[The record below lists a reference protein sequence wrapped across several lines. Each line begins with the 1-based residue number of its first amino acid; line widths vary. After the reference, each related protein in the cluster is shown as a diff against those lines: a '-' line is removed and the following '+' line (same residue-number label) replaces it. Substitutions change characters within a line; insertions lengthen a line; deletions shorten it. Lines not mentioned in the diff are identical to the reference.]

1 MRCDQPQLLKYLGL
15 LMLAPCLGVS
25 GTTVVKGV
33 VIQTVRNSKSP
44 RSKTMI
50 SLVQASTATPESK
63 VSTTELV
70 ASMMHKF
77 SPELINSIC
86 SLGVE
91 NRYSAMDNYADF
103 LSGARARMTS
113 STTDLGV
120 KATRKCIEEWGG
132 DPSQIGLLVAATNT
146 PDQMLPCLASEVM
159 ARTHG
164 LLPRSLATVS
174 MQSQGCSVMLKSV
187 EVAQW
192 YLAANPG
199 KMAVVLM
206 SEAHTPYVAQLV
218 RDEYFG
224 FREIARM
231 RKNDQINDVEFEQQ
245 RTETTLAIQS
255 MLFGDGAVALLLG
268 QDQAGKPTF
277 GPISHLTND
286 SPDDVNL
293 LSMVANSSH
302 PGLNGKPQYF
312 MRPAV
317 PQRGAHYAVTTIND
331 VLHNPQSPV
340 SDLSQVDD
348 CLIHTGSKKILDGV
362 CSQLHLDTDST
373 KVHKSYDV
381 LENFGNLSSASTG
394 FMLAGKKEWS
404 GPAMVV
410 GFGVG
415 FTASAGLMS
424 MN

>member
-1 MRCDQPQLLKYLGL
+1 
-15 LMLAPCLGVS
+15 
-25 GTTVVKGV
+25 
-33 VIQTVRNSKSP
+33 
-44 RSKTMI
+44 MI
-50 SLVQASTATPESK
+50 SASTATPQDRI
-63 VSTTELV
+63 STTELV
-70 ASMMHKF
+70 ASMMHKL
-77 SPELINSIC
+77 SPELINTIC
-86 SLGVE
+86 TLGVE
-91 NRYSAMDNYADF
+91 NRYSAMANYSDF
-103 LSGARARMTS
+103 LSGAPMNPTS
-113 STTDLGV
+113 STTEMGV
-120 KATRKCIEEWGG
+120 SATRKCIEEWGG
-132 DPSQIGLLVAATNT
+132 DPAQIGLLIAATNT

-164 LLPRSLATVS
+164 LLPRSLSTVS

-206 SEAHTPYVAQLV
+206 SEAHTPFVAPLL

-231 RKNDQINDVEFEQQ
+231 RKNNQIDDVAFEQQ
-245 RTETTLAIQS
+245 RIETTLVIQS

-268 QDQAGKPTF
+268 TDQAGKPTF
-277 GPISHLTND
+277 GRISHLTNE

-293 LSMVANSSH
+293 LSMVSNSTH
-302 PGLNGKPQYF
+302 PTLSGKPQYF

-317 PQRGAHYAVTTIND
+317 PARGAHYAVTTVND
-331 VLHNPQSPV
+331 VLHDPQSPV

-381 LENFGNLSSASTG
+381 LENYGNLSSASTG
-394 FMLAGKKEWS
+394 FMLAGKKEWA

-424 MN
+424 VN

>member
-1 MRCDQPQLLKYLGL
+1 
-15 LMLAPCLGVS
+15 
-25 GTTVVKGV
+25 
-33 VIQTVRNSKSP
+33 
-44 RSKTMI
+44 MI
-50 SLVQASTATPESK
+50 SMISASTATPQNRI
-63 VSTTELV
+63 STTELV
-70 ASMMHKF
+70 ASMMHKL
-77 SPELINSIC
+77 SPELINTIC
-86 SLGVE
+86 TLGVE

-103 LSGARARMTS
+103 LSGAPMNATS
-113 STTDLGV
+113 STTELGV
-120 KATRKCIEEWGG
+120 NATRKCIEEWGG
-132 DPSQIGLLVAATNT
+132 DPSQIGLLIAATNT

-164 LLPRSLATVS
+164 LLPRSLSTVS

-199 KMAVVLM
+199 KLAVVLM
-206 SEAHTPYVAQLV
+206 SEAHTPFVAPLLQN
-218 RDEYFG
+218 EYYG

-231 RKNDQINDVEFEQQ
+231 RKHDQIDDVAFEQQ
-245 RTETTLAIQS
+245 RIETTLAIQS

-268 QDQAGKPTF
+268 TDLAGKPTF

-286 SPDDVNL
+286 DPDDVNL
-293 LSMVANSSH
+293 LSMVSSSTH
-302 PGLNGKPQYF
+302 PSLSGKPQYF
-312 MRPAV
+312 MRPQV
-317 PQRGAHYAVTTIND
+317 PARGAHYAVTTVND
-331 VLHNPQSPV
+331 VLHDPMSPV

-381 LENFGNLSSASTG
+381 LENYGNLSSASTG
-394 FMLAGKKEWS
+394 FMLAGKKEWA

>member
-1 MRCDQPQLLKYLGL
+1 
-15 LMLAPCLGVS
+15 
-25 GTTVVKGV
+25 
-33 VIQTVRNSKSP
+33 
-44 RSKTMI
+44 MI
-50 SLVQASTATPESK
+50 SLVQASTATPQNK
-63 VSTTELV
+63 FSTTELV
-70 ASMMHKF
+70 ATMMHKF
-77 SPELINSIC
+77 SPELINTIC

-91 NRYSAMDNYADF
+91 NRYSTMDNYADF
-103 LSGARARMTS
+103 LTGAPMNQTS
-113 STTDLGV
+113 STTELGV
-120 KATRKCIEEWGG
+120 DATRKCIEEWGG
-132 DPSQIGLLVAATNT
+132 DPSQIGLLIAATNT

-164 LLPRSLATVS
+164 LLPRSLSTVS

-206 SEAHTPYVAQLV
+206 SEAHTRLAGPLV

-231 RKNDQINDVEFEQQ
+231 RKNQKINDEGFAQQ
-245 RTETTLAIQS
+245 RAETALLIQM
-255 MLFGDGAVALLLG
+255 MLFGDGAVAMLLG
-268 QDQAGKPTF
+268 TDQAGKPTF

-286 SPDDVNL
+286 NPDDVNL
-293 LSMVANSSH
+293 LTMTAHSTH
-302 PGLNGKPQYF
+302 PALKGKPQYF
-312 MRPAV
+312 MRPTV
-317 PQRGAHYAVTTIND
+317 PARGAHYAVATVND

-340 SDLSQVDD
+340 SDLNQVDD

-362 CSQLHLDTDST
+362 CSQLHLDTDSS
-373 KVHKSYDV
+373 KVNKSYEV
-381 LENFGNLSSASTG
+381 LKNYGNLSSASTG
-394 FMLAGKKEWS
+394 FMLAGKKEWA

-424 MN
+424 VN

>member
-1 MRCDQPQLLKYLGL
+1 
-15 LMLAPCLGVS
+15 
-25 GTTVVKGV
+25 
-33 VIQTVRNSKSP
+33 
-44 RSKTMI
+44 MI
-50 SLVQASTATPESK
+50 SMISASTATPQNRI
-63 VSTTELV
+63 STTELV
-70 ASMMHKF
+70 ASMMHKL
-77 SPELINSIC
+77 SPELINTIC
-86 SLGVE
+86 TLGVE

-103 LSGARARMTS
+103 LSGAPMNATS
-113 STTDLGV
+113 STTDMGV
-120 KATRKCIEEWGG
+120 NATRKCIEEWGG
-132 DPSQIGLLVAATNT
+132 DPSQIGLLIAATNT

-164 LLPRSLATVS
+164 LLPRSLSTVS

-206 SEAHTPYVAQLV
+206 SEAHTPFVAPLL
-218 RDEYFG
+218 RDEYYG

-231 RKNDQINDVEFEQQ
+231 RKHDQIDDVAFEQQ
-245 RTETTLAIQS
+245 RIETTLVIQS

-268 QDQAGKPTF
+268 TDQAGKPTF

-286 SPDDVNL
+286 DPNDVNL
-293 LSMVANSSH
+293 LSMTSNSTH
-302 PGLNGKPQYF
+302 PALYGKPQYF
-312 MRPAV
+312 MRPQV
-317 PQRGAHYAVTTIND
+317 PARGAHYAVTTVND
-331 VLHNPQSPV
+331 VLHDPMSPV

-381 LENFGNLSSASTG
+381 LENYGNLSSASTG
-394 FMLAGKKEWS
+394 FMLADKKEWA

-424 MN
+424 VN

>member
-1 MRCDQPQLLKYLGL
+1 
-15 LMLAPCLGVS
+15 
-25 GTTVVKGV
+25 
-33 VIQTVRNSKSP
+33 
-44 RSKTMI
+44 MI
-50 SLVQASTATPESK
+50 SLVQASTATPQNMF
-63 VSTTELV
+63 STTELV

-77 SPELINSIC
+77 SPELINTIC

-91 NRYSAMDNYADF
+91 NRYSTMNNYADF
-103 LSGARARMTS
+103 LSGAPMNPTS

-120 KATRKCIEEWGG
+120 NATRKCIEEWGG
-132 DPSQIGLLVAATNT
+132 DPSQIGLLIAATNT

-159 ARTHG
+159 GRTHG
-164 LLPRSLATVS
+164 LLPRSLSTVS
-174 MQSQGCSVMLKSV
+174 MQSQGCSVMLKAV

-199 KMAVVLM
+199 KMAIVLM
-206 SEAHTPYVAQLV
+206 SEAHTPFVAPLLS
-218 RDEYFG
+218 DEYYG
-224 FREIARM
+224 FREIARL
-231 RKNDQINDVEFEQQ
+231 RKSDKFTDTEFEEQ

-293 LSMVANSSH
+293 LTMVSNSSH
-302 PGLNGKPQYF
+302 PALNGKPQYF

-317 PQRGAHYAVTTIND
+317 PTRGAHYAVTTVND
-331 VLHNPQSPV
+331 VLHNPHSPV

-381 LENFGNLSSASTG
+381 LQNFGNLSSASTG
-394 FMLAGKKEWS
+394 FMLAGKKEWA